1 MTNKMIATIFALMFA
16 FMPTQSQARPISDSE
31 AAAIALGTAAI
42 LAGVAIASQRRKPRH
57 HNHYYHHPY
66 QPHYYRQPPPL
77 RYRYQEPRYYQPRHH
92 HYRY

>member
-16 FMPTQSQARPISDSE
+16 FMPTQSQARPMSDSE

-57 HNHYYHHPY
+57 HNHYHRPRHY
-66 QPHYYRQPPPL
+66 QPAPL
-77 RYRYQEPRYYQPRHH
+77 YQRYREPRYYQPRHNY
-92 HYRY
+92 YRY